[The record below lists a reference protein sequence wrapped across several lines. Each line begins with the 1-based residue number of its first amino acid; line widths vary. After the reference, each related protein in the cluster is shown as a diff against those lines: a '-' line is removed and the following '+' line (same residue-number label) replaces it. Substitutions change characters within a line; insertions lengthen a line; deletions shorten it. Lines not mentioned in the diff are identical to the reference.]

1 MIHLSLCRTT
11 LRTGLFL
18 GLPFLLLSLESLT
31 GAEPAVLKPLLAV
44 PDKIIL
50 QEDYSQPKP
59 LAADI
64 YSKRQGTQWAIEDG
78 VLRGRPSTPEFQAKK
93 QDHQGLE
100 SRISIPACPRD
111 FIIQFDVRFIGGEPT
126 PRFPFVEFGHH
137 MARLAWSNGGEATL
151 VADGESVLLAKVPSF
166 KIEPG
171 HWYRALGETKGDEIV
186 IQFAGGPT
194 IYGKHASL
202 DNEKSGFGVCGTRS
216 GTVELDNVTVWSVQA
231 ETQPGWPQQRSK
243 LPQAEPTV
251 LNKTAG
257 KAKKK

>member
-1 MIHLSLCRTT
+1 MPILHWRKALRSVLC
-11 LRTGLFL
+11 LD
-18 GLPFLLLSLESLT
+18 LLSLLLCGASLP
-31 GAEPAVLKPLLAV
+31 GSEPAALKPLLAV

-59 LAADI
+59 LALEI

-100 SRISIPACPRD
+100 ARISIPACPRD
-111 FIIQFDVRFIGGEPT
+111 FIIQFEVRFIGGGPA

-151 VADGESVLLAKVPSF
+151 AADGESVLLANVPNF

-171 HWYRALGETKGDEIV
+171 PWYRGLGESKGEEIV
-186 IQFAGGPT
+186 IQFADGPT
-194 IYGKHASL
+194 IYGKHPSL
-202 DNEKSGFGVCGTRS
+202 DNEKSGFGVCGTRG
-216 GTVELDNVTVWSVQA
+216 GTVELDNITVWSVKP
-231 ETQPGWPQQRSK
+231 ETQANWPQQRSK
-243 LPQAEPTV
+243 LPQPEPTV
-251 LNKTAG
+251 LKKASAKTKG
-257 KAKKK
+257 K